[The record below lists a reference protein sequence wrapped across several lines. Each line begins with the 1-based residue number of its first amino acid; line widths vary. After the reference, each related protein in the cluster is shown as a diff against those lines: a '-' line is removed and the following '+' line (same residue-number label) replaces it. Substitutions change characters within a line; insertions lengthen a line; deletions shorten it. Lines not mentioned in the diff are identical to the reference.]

1 MGLRPLLHLRCVMLQ
16 HTLTTRFTMS
26 FCHIFCVLVRLSL
39 SPLFHHDRRL
49 RIDSRRIFV
58 PYADAGQA
66 AGVVALASDLCIRMP
81 QDCFLHNDVYL
92 GHDDDQ

>member
-1 MGLRPLLHLRCVMLQ
+1 VRYVTTHND
-16 HTLTTRFTMS
+16 HTVHHEFQTV
-26 FCHIFCVLVRLSL
+26 IFFVVLARLSS

-66 AGVVALASDLCIRMP
+66 AGVVALAADLRIRMP